1 MSPAAP
7 KPPKPAEANLAEAQN
22 LLQLWVRLKA
32 FLSKAESTDPISR
45 EEEQA
50 FLEAKSEISRSQR
63 TIMAKLPLGVSI
75 APERLQEI
83 MRQSI
88 SISHVRVLP
97 KTDRTTLMANWHHVF
112 IYVSQAVGG
121 FQLVAEGYSP
131 PPREVKRG
139 TGLKDLKG
147 AASHGNKKK
156 KSRLKSPLLWIV
168 LIGIAVAAFVMLG
181 DG

>member
-1 MSPAAP
+1 MSSAP
-7 KPPKPAEANLAEAQN
+7 KPPKPAEANLAEAQQ

-32 FLSKAESTDPISR
+32 FLTKADSTDPISR

-50 FLEAKSEISRSQR
+50 FLDTKSEISRSQR
-63 TIMAKLPLGVSI
+63 TILAKLPLGVTI
-75 APERLQEI
+75 APDRLQEI

-97 KTDRTTLMANWHHVF
+97 KTDRTVLLANWHYVF
-112 IYVSQAVGG
+112 IFVSQAVGG
-121 FQLVAEGYSP
+121 FQFVAEGYNP
-131 PPREVKRG
+131 PPRTEKKG

-168 LIGIAVAAFVMLG
+168 LIGIAVAAFMAFG